1 MTEFERLYERYARDV
16 YRFALYLSGSAAEAD
31 DITSETF
38 VRVLTS
44 RDAIRTATVKAYL
57 FTIARNL
64 YVDARRRQSRS
75 AELPGRL
82 ADPRPGAELQVQV
95 QARARR
101 LREESLDQILKP
113 APLALPADQE
123 RVVLVKTQ
131 RRWAA
136 RSIAVNSLALVLS
149 VAMSAL
155 YLWKVVP
162 AFGEMFVAA
171 GMTLPAATRFM
182 IFSGGWVVRLVWPML
197 GVLVLLLLF
206 HRRIRVPEIVRSGV
220 APAIGVGG
228 VLLATQLFLLVQSF
242 EVASGAYRLAA
253 PALLVNR
260 GMLAMR
266 SAAYTSAATDLEV
279 SLRNLSDSRP
289 ADSLVT
295 TLTASVLLA
304 DTYAKLGDSQ
314 RATES
319 YHKALDLLR
328 SPELPAAGL
337 QDAPGLEKSI
347 REALAALR

>member
-149 VAMSAL
+149 DVCAL
-155 YLWKVVP
+155 PVE
-162 AFGEMFVAA
+162 G
-171 GMTLPAATRFM
+171 G
-182 IFSGGWVVRLVWPML
+182 SGFR
-197 GVLVLLLLF
+197 
-206 HRRIRVPEIVRSGV
+206 
-220 APAIGVGG
+220 
-228 VLLATQLFLLVQSF
+228 
-242 EVASGAYRLAA
+242 
-253 PALLVNR
+253 
-260 GMLAMR
+260 
-266 SAAYTSAATDLEV
+266 
-279 SLRNLSDSRP
+279 
-289 ADSLVT
+289 
-295 TLTASVLLA
+295 
-304 DTYAKLGDSQ
+304 
-314 RATES
+314 
-319 YHKALDLLR
+319 
-328 SPELPAAGL
+328 
-337 QDAPGLEKSI
+337 
-347 REALAALR
+347 